1 MASILGFEKKEKLSI
16 LKFMIEIDNH
26 YNSMLLEASKFIQ
39 ETATHFNL
47 PNGVSEAYFMRTF
60 EAKNI
65 LIKTFKNTE
74 KERFFS
80 QLLSYM
86 LKNEKLS
93 AIYIRMTDVNNGRLQ
108 HERER
113 DRARLSTQF
122 RQEWGYAF
130 ELTKEILKN
139 HKLEYTDINPFLS
152 KDYIFINE
160 TKGNSKIIAKQDS
173 LKSESKSISRSPHS
187 IDRKQQTPEATVNT
201 ELDIESLK
209 RELRKELKEE
219 LIKDLKELIRTEVRN
234 EFHSGMKSFVH
245 NNFNETLY
253 KDI

>member
-1 MASILGFEKKEKLSI
+1 MASILGFKKEEKLSI

-26 YNSMLLEASKFIQ
+26 YNSMLPEASKFIQ

-47 PNGVSEAYFMRTF
+47 PDGVSEAYFMRTF

-65 LIKTFKNTE
+65 LVKTFKDTE

-86 LKNEKLS
+86 LKSEKLS

-113 DRARLSTQF
+113 DHARLSTQF
-122 RQEWGYAF
+122 RQEWSYAF
-130 ELTKEILKN
+130 EVTKEILKN

-152 KDYIFINE
+152 KDHIFINE
-160 TKGNSKIIAKQDS
+160 TNGSSRKITTI
-173 LKSESKSISRSPHS
+173 
-187 IDRKQQTPEATVNT
+187 
-201 ELDIESLK
+201 
-209 RELRKELKEE
+209 
-219 LIKDLKELIRTEVRN
+219 VR
-234 EFHSGMKSFVH
+234 
-245 NNFNETLY
+245 
-253 KDI
+253 